1 MTNQT
6 HEANTFLSS
15 SGSVAAADF
24 SEIGMVTRG
33 TVAAAEVW
41 DQIDFATKKK
51 LTWDDGNPRQQLVIT
66 LQTDERGD
74 DDDDGRRRLYAKKPG
89 SMLDAV
95 QEAVGA
101 AGLQL
106 GGRLAVKYE
115 GDGIPAQ
122 KGWTAP
128 KLYRARYKPPALPV
142 DDFDDPPPQAAGK
155 RREPQPAAGPPQDD
169 PPADLHDDDDLPF

>member
-33 TVAAAEVW
+33 TVTAAEVW

-74 DDDDGRRRLYAKKPG
+74 ADDDGRRRLYAKKPG

-101 AGLQL
+101 AGLEL

-128 KLYRARYKPPALPV
+128 KLYRARYEPPALPV
-142 DDFDDPPPQAAGK
+142 EDWGDQPQEAA
-155 RREPQPAAGPPQDD
+155 PVAVGPPQDA
-169 PPADLHDDDDLPF
+169 PPPDLHDDDDLPF